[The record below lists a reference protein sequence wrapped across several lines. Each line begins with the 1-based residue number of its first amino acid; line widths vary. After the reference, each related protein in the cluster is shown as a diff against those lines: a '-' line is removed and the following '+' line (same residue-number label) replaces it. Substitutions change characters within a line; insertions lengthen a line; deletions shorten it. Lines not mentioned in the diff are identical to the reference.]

1 MEDRNIPMEK
11 LKKRILCV
19 EDDSD
24 TCLLITLMLPGYE
37 VVTVSNLKEA
47 VQLIEKDPFDLY
59 LLDNW
64 LGGDSGVQLCQYI
77 QTADPNTPVIFCS
90 GAVYER
96 DREEALQAG
105 AQDYLLK
112 PVEPAVLLEAVE
124 QQIRQSEKRS
134 LEAKVD
140 ELFAIHDT
148 IKDKLAKIED
158 NLKNIKDGIIKVKAF
173 HAFIV
178 AGGNRAYFERLW
190 YQTWQEATQ
199 NMQQEP

>member
-11 LKKRILCV
+11 FKKRILCV
-19 EDDSD
+19 EDDAD
-24 TCLLITLMLPGYE
+24 TCLLITLMLSSYK

-47 VQLIEKDPFDLY
+47 VQLIENESFDLY

-64 LGGDSGVQLCQYI
+64 LGGDSGIQLCQYI

-96 DREEALQAG
+96 DQEEALQAG

-112 PVEPAVLLEAVE
+112 PVEPAVLQTAVE
-124 QQIRQSEKRS
+124 QQISKSKKRS

-140 ELFAIHDT
+140 EL
-148 IKDKLAKIED
+148 
-158 NLKNIKDGIIKVKAF
+158 
-173 HAFIV
+173 
-178 AGGNRAYFERLW
+178 
-190 YQTWQEATQ
+190 
-199 NMQQEP
+199 